1 MDGSEVVSSLQ
12 SFKPKHESVNVN
24 ELKGT
29 LQDVEATFQKD
40 TAARRAMR
48 SKLERSASSV
58 RRERSELQ
66 NMIDFRVQQ
75 AAIEEEKKYL
85 DLNRRVDAMVK
96 SQEKQEEQ
104 EVKYDDEEKVVYD
117 GGDDELLF
125 DKEESEEESKPAPS
139 ITVLS
144 DDEDVPP
151 QPSVKVVPAVEK
163 KMTPVEKKVTPVV
176 EKESELLVMNKEGK
190 LEKAKPKKSVLDM
203 FQRAKE
209 KKREEEIKK
218 REEEE
223 KKEEEKNKEIEEQNE
238 TEEEEEETEEQ
249 NNLVNN
255 DENTYSPQ
263 EQPTAEDYERYKRM
277 MRDEDHRKSNRLFDD
292 EAEESGSDV
301 NPDDDDDDDEKMA
314 VPEGID
320 IIERPSE
327 SV

>member
-151 QPSVKVVPAVEK
+151 QPSVKVASAVEK
-163 KMTPVEKKVTPVV
+163 AVPVVEKKVTPVV

-190 LEKAKPKKSVLDM
+190 LEKAKPKKSVIDM

-255 DENTYSPQ
+255 DENTYAPQ

-320 IIERPSE
+320 IIERPSK

>member
-104 EVKYDDEEKVVYD
+104 EVKYDDEEKVVYE

-151 QPSVKVVPAVEK
+151 QPSVKVAPAVEK
-163 KMTPVEKKVTPVV
+163 KMTPV

-190 LEKAKPKKSVLDM
+190 LEKAKPKKSVIDM

-218 REEEE
+218 KDEEK

>member
-104 EVKYDDEEKVVYD
+104 EVKYDDEEKVVYE

-163 KMTPVEKKVTPVV
+163 ATLA

-190 LEKAKPKKSVLDM
+190 LEKAKPKKSVIDM

-209 KKREEEIKK
+209 KKREEEIK
-218 REEEE
+218 

-327 SV
+327 SVCVL

>member
-1 MDGSEVVSSLQ
+1 M
-12 SFKPKHESVNVN
+12 N

-29 LQDVEATFQKD
+29 LQDVEETFQKD

-96 SQEKQEEQ
+96 SQEKQEKQ
-104 EVKYDDEEKVVYD
+104 EVKYDDEEKVVYE

-125 DKEESEEESKPAPS
+125 DKEESEAESKPAPS

-151 QPSVKVVPAVEK
+151 QPSMKAAPV
-163 KMTPVEKKVTPVV
+163 VEKKVVPV

-190 LEKAKPKKSVLDM
+190 LEKAKPKKSVIDM

-209 KKREEEIKK
+209 KKREEEMK

-223 KKEEEKNKEIEEQNE
+223 KSEEQEEQKEIEEEQ
-238 TEEEEEETEEQ
+238 EETEEQ
-249 NNLVNN
+249 NNLINN

-327 SV
+327 SA

>member
-104 EVKYDDEEKVVYD
+104 EVKYDDEEKVVYE
-117 GGDDELLF
+117 GGDDKLLF

-151 QPSVKVVPAVEK
+151 QPSVKVAPAVEK
-163 KMTPVEKKVTPVV
+163 KMTPVEKKVAPV

-209 KKREEEIKK
+209 KKREEEVKK
-218 REEEE
+218 KEEERE
-223 KKEEEKNKEIEEQNE
+223 KKEEENNEEQDDD
-238 TEEEEEETEEQ
+238 ETEEQ

>member
-104 EVKYDDEEKVVYD
+104 EVKYDDEEKVVYE

-163 KMTPVEKKVTPVV
+163 ATPV

-190 LEKAKPKKSVLDM
+190 LEKAKPKKSVIDM

-218 REEEE
+218 KDEEK

-327 SV
+327 SVCVL

>member
-104 EVKYDDEEKVVYD
+104 EVKYDDEEKVVYE

-163 KMTPVEKKVTPVV
+163 ATPV

-190 LEKAKPKKSVLDM
+190 LEKAKPKKSVIDM

-209 KKREEEIKK
+209 KKREEEKK
-218 REEEE
+218 

-238 TEEEEEETEEQ
+238 TEEEEAETEEQ

-327 SV
+327 SVCVL

>member
-75 AAIEEEKKYL
+75 AAIEEEQKYL

-104 EVKYDDEEKVVYD
+104 EVKYDDEEKVVYE

-163 KMTPVEKKVTPVV
+163 ATPV

-190 LEKAKPKKSVLDM
+190 LEKAKPKKSVIDM

-218 REEEE
+218 KDEEK

-327 SV
+327 SVCVL

>member
-104 EVKYDDEEKVVYD
+104 EVKYDDEEKVVYE

-163 KMTPVEKKVTPVV
+163 ATPV

-190 LEKAKPKKSVLDM
+190 LEKAKPKKSVIDM

-209 KKREEEIKK
+209 KKREEEIK
-218 REEEE
+218 

-238 TEEEEEETEEQ
+238 TEEEEAETEEQ

-327 SV
+327 SVCVL

>member
-104 EVKYDDEEKVVYD
+104 EVKYDDEEKVVYE

-163 KMTPVEKKVTPVV
+163 ATPV

-190 LEKAKPKKSVLDM
+190 LEKAKPKKSVIDM

-218 REEEE
+218 KDEE
-223 KKEEEKNKEIEEQNE
+223 KKKEDEKNKDIEEQNE

-327 SV
+327 SVCVL

>member
-104 EVKYDDEEKVVYD
+104 EVKYDDEEKVVYE

-163 KMTPVEKKVTPVV
+163 ATPV

-190 LEKAKPKKSVLDM
+190 LEKAKPKKSVIDM

-218 REEEE
+218 KDEEK
-223 KKEEEKNKEIEEQNE
+223 KKEEEKSKEIEEQNE

-327 SV
+327 SVCVL